1 MSANVESMMYTGERP
16 WHGLGTPLD
25 HPATAEEAIRA
36 AKLDWGVELVPA
48 YAEGQVI
55 PRTRA
60 VVRDDRR
67 EPIAVVGE
75 RYELVQNAEAFTF
88 FDEIVGAGKAI
99 YQTAGSLD
107 HGRRIW
113 LLAKVP
119 GDVWVTKDDQV
130 GKHLLLTNSHDG
142 GSPLRVLFTPIR
154 VVCQNTLIAAMEGA
168 GRTGVSIRHVGD
180 VLEKAKEA
188 QKILGISMK
197 FFDDFEGQ
205 ARAFASRSVTS
216 EALDLYF
223 RSLVP
228 DPKEG
233 APSRAITTRESLL
246 RLFESGKGND
256 LPGVR
261 GTLWAA
267 VNAVTEYVDYER
279 PTRRSNGTS
288 QEEKRFESAVF
299 GSGAALKGEAWG
311 RALTLVS

>member
-1 MSANVESMMYTGERP
+1 MPANVESMMYTGEVP

-36 AKLDWGVELVPA
+36 AKLDWRVDLVPA
-48 YAEGQVI
+48 EAVGKVI

-75 RYELVQNAEAFTF
+75 RYEPVQNAEAFTF

-119 GDVWVTKDDQV
+119 GDVWVTKSDQV

-154 VVCQNTLIAAMEGA
+154 VVCQNTLMAALEGA
-168 GRTGVSIRHVGD
+168 GRNGVSIRHVGD

-188 QKILGISMK
+188 QKILGISIK
-197 FFDDFEGQ
+197 FFDDFEDQ
-205 ARAFASRSVTS
+205 ARAFARRSVTT

-223 RSLVP
+223 KSLVP
-228 DPKEG
+228 DPTDG
-233 APSRAITTRESLL
+233 DPSRAVTTRESLL
-246 RLFESGKGND
+246 RLFEAGKGNA
-256 LPGVR
+256 LPGVK
-261 GTLWAA
+261 GTVWAA

-279 PTRRSNGTS
+279 PTRRSNGSS

-299 GSGAALKGEAWG
+299 GSGATLKEQAWS